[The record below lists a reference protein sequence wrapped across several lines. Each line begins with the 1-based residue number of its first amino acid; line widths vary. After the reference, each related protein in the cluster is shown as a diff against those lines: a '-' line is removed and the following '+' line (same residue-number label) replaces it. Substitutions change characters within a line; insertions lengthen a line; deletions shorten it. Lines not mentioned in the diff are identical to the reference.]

1 MRQLTH
7 DGASHLPA
15 HLPEKF
21 QSMDL
26 STIRPKLGKQAT
38 ITDLE
43 STNLNPKVLGRIVL
57 GTPQV
62 KKRVLDR
69 IRCFII
75 VVFIWYLILFPFFL
89 VEGGGLL
96 VIVKMPR
103 EDDGKSSVASSCVH
117 FSRFYSF
124 VFLMLSFPA
133 CFLLFDFTSL
143 GILRLTLLIFGFGF
157 AFSTKF

>member
-62 KKRVLDR
+62 KKGVSEGPLQMFEVQRS
-69 IRCFII
+69 IR
-75 VVFIWYLILFPFFL
+75 
-89 VEGGGLL
+89 
-96 VIVKMPR
+96 
-103 EDDGKSSVASSCVH
+103 
-117 FSRFYSF
+117 
-124 VFLMLSFPA
+124 
-133 CFLLFDFTSL
+133 
-143 GILRLTLLIFGFGF
+143 
-157 AFSTKF
+157 